1 MNSSNSINSQGI
13 GKEEQAVYKLGW
25 FSTARGK
32 GSRGLLKAVQDS
44 ITAGD
49 LKAKIKFVFCSRDPG
64 EAGATDVTLQMVR
77 DYGIPLV
84 TYSYRKFKARLG
96 LTKPDAAGAL
106 PDWRLEYDREVMA
119 RLSDFNPDLCVLAG
133 YMLIVGPELCQKY
146 DMINLH
152 PAAPDGPKGTWQ
164 EVIWKL
170 IADGTKE
177 TGVMMH
183 LVTPELDRGP
193 VVTYCRFPIRGKAF
207 DKYWE
212 TIRCRS
218 IKQVQKEEGE
228 NNLLFK
234 TIREHGYIRE
244 IPLLATTIK
253 AFSEGRVKITP
264 DKKVIDS
271 QGRLIKGYD
280 LSREIDERVK
290 GLLTI

>member
-1 MNSSNSINSQGI
+1 
-13 GKEEQAVYKLGW
+13 VYKLGW

-119 RLSDFNPDLCVLAG
+119 HLKNFHPDLCVLAG
-133 YMLIVGPELCQKY
+133 YMLVVGPELCQKY
-146 DMINLH
+146 NMINLH

-164 EVIWKL
+164 AVIWKL
-170 IADGTKE
+170 IADGDNTRE
-177 TGVMMH
+177 TGAMMH

-212 TIRCRS
+212 TIRGRS
-218 IKQVQKEEGE
+218 IEQVQKEEGE

-253 AFSEGRVKITP
+253 AFSEGKVKITP

-271 QGRLIKGYD
+271 RGRLIEGYD

>member
-1 MNSSNSINSQGI
+1 MYQ
-13 GKEEQAVYKLGW
+13 LGW
-25 FSTARGK
+25 FSTGRGK
-32 GSRGLLKAVQDS
+32 GSRGLLKAVHDS
-44 ITAGD
+44 IESGEIEAEI
-49 LKAKIKFVFCSRDPG
+49 AFVFCSREYG
-64 EAGATDVTLQMVR
+64 ETEATDIFLNMAR
-77 DYGIPLV
+77 DYHTPLI
-84 TYSYRKFKARLG
+84 TFSYRKFRSRAVASTGQQKG
-96 LTKPDAAGAL
+96 FPY
-106 PDWRLEYDREVMA
+106 WRLDYDREIMA
-119 RLSDFNPDLCVLAG
+119 GLQKFHPDLCVLAG
-133 YMLIVGPELCQKY
+133 YMLIVGPEMCQKY
-146 DMINLH
+146 NMINLH

-212 TIRCRS
+212 TIRGRS
-218 IKQVQKEEGE
+218 IEQVQKEEGE

-253 AFSEGRVKITP
+253 AFSEGKVKITP

-271 QGRLIKGYD
+271 RGRLIEGYD

-290 GLLTI
+290 DLLSA